1 MTVTMVPPTIPVVM
15 VVPTVLVVMVVPTVL
30 VVMMPA
36 LVTGENG
43 RGSECAKR
51 KCQA

>member
-15 VVPTVLVVMVVPTVL
+15 VMPTVVMVMPSVVA
-30 VVMMPA
+30 VMMPA
-36 LVTGENG
+36 LMTCENG

-51 KCQA
+51 KCHA

>member
-15 VVPTVLVVMVVPTVL
+15 VMPTLVVVVV
-30 VVMMPA
+30 MPA
-36 LVTGENG
+36 LVTCENG